1 MTGALAAMILRFRH
15 YEASCLRA
23 PSRDSFRRADTCM
36 GGAGRDSWSEFVRN
50 HLGLA
55 SLKSFV
61 DHFVAG
67 QRAWVI
73 VPNGSIQL
81 RANLLQK
88 PLALGGASANEYT
101 TYSLIIRLTR
111 SPFVLVRRS
120 PILWRHPR
128 A

>member
-1 MTGALAAMILRFRH
+1 
-15 YEASCLRA
+15 
-23 PSRDSFRRADTCM
+23 M

-88 PLALGGASANEYT
+88 PLALGG